1 MCAGCNSTMGF
12 KRVML
17 NRLQIGI
24 ENKTLIAEM
33 DENNDGNNDGNRK
46 HTDFSIDKILSDSN
60 SNNSMSS
67 NFNSNSVPNSN
78 LNSNRLYQQMN
89 NEYYA
94 YWNRRIYPPVSAMTH
109 TLQQRSAFSPLMSSS
124 SASST
129 LLSSTTSA
137 QYEIMNLSLRMYDQ
151 QINLSDTVDRIR
163 NAYSWSTQ
171 PIPPAKLFDPNQLMI
186 KNSNNKN
193 NNNIEKNSS
202 DENNT
207 VRCASN
213 KFSIYQ
219 NLKSYG
225 IDLTSLSASNVVTTA
240 IKTEPIN
247 INSDNGTTS
256 NLACSVCNKVF
267 ENALMLDAHER
278 THKSPRYKCEE
289 CGKQFSQL
297 RNYKYHRSVHLGT
310 KEFAAKCPECD
321 KLFNDKGYLSSHLKI
336 HRNKK
341 EYVCPSCPKS
351 FNQRVAFNMH
361 VRIHSGIKPHKCPE
375 ANCGKSFSRKMLL
388 KQHLRT
394 HVSSFNFNYMYLF

>member
-1 MCAGCNSTMGF
+1 MGF
-12 KRVML
+12 KRVMW
-17 NRLQIGI
+17 NRLQIGN

-60 SNNSMSS
+60 SNNSMSP

-78 LNSNRLYQQMN
+78 LNPNRLYQQIS

-109 TLQQRSAFSPLMSSS
+109 SMQQRSAFSPLMSSS
-124 SASST
+124 SLPSST

-151 QINLSDTVDRIR
+151 QINLSNTVVDRIR
-163 NAYSWSTQ
+163 NSYSWSTQ
-171 PIPPAKLFDPNQLMI
+171 PIPPAKLFDSNQLML
-186 KNSNNKN
+186 NNNNN
-193 NNNIEKNSS
+193 NNNIENNSS
-202 DENNT
+202 DGNNT
-207 VRCASN
+207 MRCAAN

-225 IDLTSLSASNVVTTA
+225 IDLTSLSASNVA
-240 IKTEPIN
+240 KAALKTEPIN
-247 INSDNGTTS
+247 INSDNGATS

-267 ENALMLDAHER
+267 ENALILDVHER

-297 RNYKYHRSVHLGT
+297 RNFKYHISV
-310 KEFAAKCPECD
+310 
-321 KLFNDKGYLSSHLKI
+321 N
-336 HRNKK
+336 
-341 EYVCPSCPKS
+341 
-351 FNQRVAFNMH
+351 
-361 VRIHSGIKPHKCPE
+361 
-375 ANCGKSFSRKMLL
+375 FS
-388 KQHLRT
+388 
-394 HVSSFNFNYMYLF
+394 N